1 MSSGNE
7 PFVSVVVPVRNGER
21 TIGDN
26 LASII
31 RSDYPQDRHEV
42 LVVDNASTDRT
53 AEIIGRYP
61 VRYVREERRGPSA
74 ARNRGI
80 EESRGEVVAFIDADC
95 IATTRWLRELVAGFS
110 QNDVLAVA
118 GEIIAY
124 PPATPAERYHAMR
137 KERWQAYALALE
149 RPFPVTANVAFR
161 GETFDR
167 IGRFD
172 QRLRAG
178 EDKDFGWR
186 FFDAGLKLSY
196 RDRALV
202 FHRHRSTS
210 WDLFTQSVT
219 WGYGAAQLHRK
230 YGLPWSA
237 AQELHKYGELLA
249 AFGILGRAAL
259 RHRQGREDEMELYY
273 PYFEVVRRFGLRV
286 GALYG
291 LLREPS
297 SAAESR

>member
-1 MSSGNE
+1 MSTGNE
-7 PFVSVVVPVRNGER
+7 PFVTVVVPVRNGER

-26 LASII
+26 LASVI
-31 RSDYPQDRHEV
+31 RSDYPRDRYEV

-53 AEIIGRYP
+53 AAIVRRYP
-61 VRYVREERRGPSA
+61 VRYVREARRGPSA

-95 IATTRWLRELVAGFS
+95 IATTRWLRELVSGFS
-110 QNDVLAVA
+110 EHDVLAVA
-118 GEIIAY
+118 GEILAY
-124 PPATPAERYHAMR
+124 PPATRAERYDAMR
-137 KERWQAYALALE
+137 KERWQAYALARD

-161 GETFDR
+161 SETFDR

-178 EDKDFGWR
+178 EDQDFGWR
-186 FFDAGLKLSY
+186 FFDAGLKLVY
-196 RDRALV
+196 HDRALV

-210 WDLFTQSVT
+210 WDLFTQNVT

-230 YGLPWSA
+230 HGLPWSLR
-237 AQELHKYGELLA
+237 QELHKYGELFA
-249 AFGILGRAAL
+249 AFGSLGRSAL
-259 RHRQGREDEMELYY
+259 RHGQRREDDMELYY
-273 PYFEVVRRFGLRV
+273 PYFEVVRRLGLRV

-291 LLREPS
+291 LLRELP
-297 SAAESR
+297 SAADGR